1 MPECVF
7 YESSR
12 PCHHFRRPVFYGT
25 KVKVEKIWTPT
36 PTARAFDLAL
46 HERLSLCWQQ
56 GQRSVQPNTSSGVVP
71 ATPKWELICLF
82 AFDWYLASYVSSRL
96 ALLSAAYLVPTT
108 NQYSVAS
115 DAPLRLLIYPTNNV
129 CLADLIRA
137 EQNKSVVQCS
147 AKPRHI
153 TSIAT
158 S

>member
-96 ALLSAAYLVPTT
+96 ALLNSLHLVQERGIRSSYNRSILGSIGRTSPPPHRTLLRPAY
-108 NQYSVAS
+108 N
-115 DAPLRLLIYPTNNV
+115 I
-129 CLADLIRA
+129 
-137 EQNKSVVQCS
+137 
-147 AKPRHI
+147 
-153 TSIAT
+153 
-158 S
+158 